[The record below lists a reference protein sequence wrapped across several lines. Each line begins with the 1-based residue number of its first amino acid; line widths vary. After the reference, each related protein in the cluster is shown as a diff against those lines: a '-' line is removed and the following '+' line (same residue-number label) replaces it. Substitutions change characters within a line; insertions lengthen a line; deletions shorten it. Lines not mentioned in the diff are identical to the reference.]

1 MTARFASLIGRRAL
15 DARMVLPLVWPH
27 HVRVHGLQRVS
38 VSVSVGVS
46 ASASASASVS
56 VSVSVSVAATCP
68 FSAAVSG
75 RLDLVERHFAL
86 VS

>member
-38 VSVSVGVS
+38 VSVS

>member
-38 VSVSVGVS
+38 VSVSVSVGVS
-46 ASASASASVS
+46 ASASASASA
-56 VSVSVSVAATCP
+56 SVSVAATCP